1 METKEKLNKVR
12 KEIMKQAPA
21 LDKIVRGTFI
31 EVYLECTR
39 KKCRCHKAKKYRHGP
54 YYRISYGKGKK
65 VHHIYVPLKW
75 KGKAKEWTE
84 NYTRVRKAI
93 EQLSEINIKLM
104 KLKNSSTIN
113 GRKK

>member
-1 METKEKLNKVR
+1 METKEKLIKKR
-12 KEIMKQAPA
+12 EEIMKQAPA

-39 KKCRCHKAKKYRHGP
+39 KKCKCHKAKKYRHGP

-65 VHHIYVPLKW
+65 VHHIYVPLEW
-75 KGKAKEWTE
+75 KEKAREWTD
-84 NYTRVRKAI
+84 NYIKIWEII
-93 EQLSEINIKLM
+93 EQISQLNIKTM
-104 KLKNSSTIN
+104 KLKN